1 MSNNT
6 CPVCGNQGIP
16 AYHKENVV
24 CGRCGSDLSVYM
36 DLSEL
41 AERNDKSSSVKKY
54 KILSIILP
62 IILVLG
68 ILSVIYY
75 YQNKEVRLQESILL
89 AQHEIGHLR
98 DSLVTLN
105 DQIIAQANELASA
118 ATDAFTTYQ
127 IVYNDSPWKIV
138 HKFYGIRGDWKDLAQ
153 KIAVDNNI
161 WDDTNGQWKP
171 IYPGQVIKIYNQ

>member
-16 AYHKENVV
+16 AYHKESVV
-24 CGRCGSDLSVYM
+24 CSRCGSDLSVYM

-41 AERNDKSSSVKKY
+41 AERNDKSSSLKKY
-54 KILSIILP
+54 KIVAILLP
-62 IILVLG
+62 LILVIG
-68 ILSVIYY
+68 MSILICY
-75 YQNKEVRLQESILL
+75 YQNGQVVLNESILT
-89 AQHEIGHLR
+89 AQNEIGQLK

-105 DQIIAQANELASA
+105 ELIIAQASEIACEN
-118 ATDAFTTYQ
+118 TDFTTYQ
-127 IVYNDSPWKIV
+127 IVPNDSPWKIV

-153 KIAVDNNI
+153 KIAVDNDI
-161 WDDTNGQWKP
+161 WDNTKGQWKP